1 MAVACGGI
9 HVAVCSAPRQGGI
22 ESTRVI
28 SAHGHPVPLVRKGS
42 RDELHEATDD
52 TKLPALKLPDGT
64 VPAHP
69 CAVLSWVSQQP
80 TPGALINA

>member
-1 MAVACGGI
+1 MSPCAVLRG
-9 HVAVCSAPRQGGI
+9 RGI

-28 SAHGHPVPLVRKGS
+28 SAHGHPIPLVRKGS
-42 RDELHEATDD
+42 RDELHEATYD

-64 VPAHP
+64 VPAQP